1 MNECSGKQGIA
12 LFLDLDAGHMGVS
25 SCENSLGFTLMI

>member
-1 MNECSGKQGIA
+1 MFWEAEHSA

-25 SCENSLGFTLMI
+25 SCENSLGLTLMI